1 MANPGIDADYLNDP
15 EEIEANGEKGPREKG
30 SRASPPFLHSLPKL
44 SCSLSNLTLI
54 PRSEEMKQ
62 FSQNVFA
69 IQGVNKRRTSFA
81 RKAKHAFLSSAV
93 LHSRAAQRLRVKD
106 SSVQPAQR
114 GLLPKSRL
122 TWRTSS
128 ARSYIRSHTP
138 LCS

>member
-1 MANPGIDADYLNDP
+1 MFVANPGIDADYLNDP

-54 PRSEEMKQ
+54 LRSEEMKQ

-69 IQGVNKRRTSFA
+69 IQGVDKRRTSFA
-81 RKAKHAFLSSAV
+81 RKAKHAFLSS
-93 LHSRAAQRLRVKD
+93 SRAAQRLRVQD
-106 SSVQPAQR
+106 SSVQPAYR